1 MESERHNYKG
11 NNANKI
17 VIIKK
22 HTTNNT
28 MQWVL
33 FLFTLIQ
40 VPTSKTRSIMQG
52 KIMIGEFSVFYA
64 EFSS

>member
-1 MESERHNYKG
+1 MHNYEG
-11 NNANKI
+11 DNANKI

-22 HTTNNT
+22 HKINNT

-40 VPTSKTRSIMQG
+40 VPTSKKRSMMKG
-52 KIMIGEFSVFYA
+52 KIMQCCL
-64 EFSS
+64 